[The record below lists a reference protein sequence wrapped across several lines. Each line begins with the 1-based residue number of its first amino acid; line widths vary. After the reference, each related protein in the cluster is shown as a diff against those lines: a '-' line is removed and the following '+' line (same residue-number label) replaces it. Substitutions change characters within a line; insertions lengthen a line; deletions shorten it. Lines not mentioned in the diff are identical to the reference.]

1 MAYQTQ
7 INILI
12 RIIIN
17 MCNRWYNYI
26 SNNLEK
32 ENPFKYEEQPYKEQ
46 PKEYIQPPP
55 YTEQPEKEYIPY
67 KEPNVYES
75 PKQPPYKAPSKE
87 YNLYNQPAKE
97 YNEISNRFGYV
108 HAPPLN
114 NDNRFQIFDYQPQG
128 EPRIYEE
135 ETPGIINMQQQK
147 RIEGYE
153 GKPQPTPIPTPVP
166 KPSVIDIATSSDDFT
181 ILVTAL
187 KQEECIDP

>member
-17 MCNRWYNYI
+17 MCNSRWYNYI

-75 PKQPPYKAPSKE
+75 PKQPPYKESYKEPYKE
-87 YNLYNQPAKE
+87 YKHHHQIKN
-97 YNEISNRFGYV
+97 NRI
-108 HAPPLN
+108 HL
-114 NDNRFQIFDYQPQG
+114 
-128 EPRIYEE
+128 
-135 ETPGIINMQQQK
+135 NMQQHH
-147 RIEGYE
+147 
-153 GKPQPTPIPTPVP
+153 
-166 KPSVIDIATSSDDFT
+166 
-181 ILVTAL
+181 
-187 KQEECIDP
+187 